1 VTHAP
6 AMVAI
11 DLGAE
16 SCRVSLL
23 RGTPD
28 AAEIRMVHRF
38 ANGPIA
44 DGAHLRWDLKRIC
57 LELEHGLRLCAET
70 ATEGIASLGVTGWA
84 VDSVRLDAAGRP
96 RAQPFCYRDARNALA
111 MEQVH
116 AVICAEDLY
125 ARTGVQVQALN
136 TIYQLYADQLDGA
149 PAAPWVQLPEYIL
162 HWLGAPRVAE
172 WTNATHTALV
182 DPETRAWS
190 DELFARLGLDR
201 SAAPELVAPGTEV
214 GTMRGELARLPAFA
228 HTRLITPACHDTASA
243 VAGIPG
249 GARPWA
255 YISSGT
261 WSLVGAPLAGTIR
274 TPEAFAHGFT
284 NLGAAGGGTLF
295 HRGVAGMWLLHQCI
309 NTWREER
316 AWSASELVTEA
327 QKLPA
332 PDAPLDLDDPAFV
345 APGDM
350 PARIHAQRRQRG
362 LATLS
367 ASADAAPQMANL
379 IFHSLACC
387 YGDTLRAVERL
398 TGRRA
403 ERICVVGGGSRND
416 YLNALTEAATGIPV
430 KACSAESSTIGNFA
444 VQAAA
449 LESGS
454 ADTWGARVAERAR
467 QLAHATIQS

>member
-1 VTHAP
+1 VSGAVTRAP
-6 AMVAI
+6 SMVAI

-23 RGTPD
+23 RWAGD

-38 ANGPIA
+38 ANGPVA
-44 DGAHLRWDLKRIC
+44 DGPHLLWDLERIC
-57 LELEHGLRLCAET
+57 RELERGLRMCAET

-84 VDSVRLDAAGRP
+84 VDYVRLDAAGRP
-96 RAQPFCYRDARNALA
+96 LAQPFCYRDARNQRA

-116 AVICAEDLY
+116 AILSPEELY

-136 TIYQLYADQLDGA
+136 TIYQLYADRMDGA
-149 PAAPWVQLPEYIL
+149 PEAPWVQLPESIL

-182 DPETRAWS
+182 DPETRQWS

-201 SAAPELVAPGTEV
+201 AAAPELVKPGTV
-214 GTMRGELARLPAFA
+214 LGSVRGELARLPAFA
-228 HTRLITPACHDTASA
+228 ETRLIAPACHDTASA

-249 GARPWA
+249 DAAPWA

-261 WSLVGAPLAGTIR
+261 WSLVGAPITGTIR
-274 TPEAFAHGFT
+274 TAEAFAHGFT
-284 NLGAAGGGTLF
+284 NLGAADGSTLF

-309 NTWREER
+309 STWREAR
-316 AWSASELVTEA
+316 AWTVSELVAEA

-332 PDAPLDLDDPAFV
+332 PDAPLDLDDPEFV

-350 PARIHAQRRQRG
+350 PARIAGQRRQRG
-362 LATLS
+362 LA
-367 ASADAAPQMANL
+367 APDAAPQMANL

-387 YGDTLRAVERL
+387 YGATLGAVERL
-398 TGRRA
+398 TGRHA
-403 ERICVVGGGSRND
+403 ERICVVGGGSRNA

-430 KACSAESSTIGNFA
+430 TACSAESSTIGNFA
-444 VQAAA
+444 VQGAAV
-449 LESGS
+449 EGGS
-454 ADTWGARVAERAR
+454 VAEWAGRLAR
-467 QLAHATIQS
+467 TGVES